1 MAKFK
6 DRAFSNDE
14 IEAWNTVLVAHEK
27 TRKEQVV
34 DIFHSGIKTLN
45 IQAVT
50 IPQLWEINDILE
62 KRSGFKGVYVKGLE
76 DGKSFYT
83 MLAKKLFPIGNFI
96 RNKSDLSYTP
106 EPDMIHDLYGHIP
119 FLVDKE
125 YAAFCQKFGEV
136 ACKFIDDDEKFHK
149 FERFFWFTIEFGL
162 IKTNNGPRIFGAG
175 IASSI
180 GECEFALSSKPEII
194 DFDINTIINQ
204 DFRIDQMQKKLFLL
218 RDKYQLYDSI
228 DELVDKINKN

>member
-1 MAKFK
+1 MPLVKNKIFTE
-6 DRAFSNDE
+6 NE
-14 IEAWNTVLVAHEK
+14 IKTWSTVLSLHLE
-27 TRKEQVV
+27 TREFQIV
-34 DIFHSGIKTLN
+34 DLFHTGLDTLK
-45 IQAVT
+45 IT
-50 IPQLWEINDILE
+50 PDKIPQLSDINMILE
-62 KRSGFKGVYVKGLE
+62 KNSGFKGVYVDGLE
-76 DGKSFYT
+76 NGKSFYT
-83 MLAKKLFPIGNFI
+83 MLAKKIFPIGNFI
-96 RNKSDLSYTP
+96 RKPEQLSYIP

-136 ACKFIDDDEKFHK
+136 AFKFIDDDEKFHK

-180 GECEFALSSKPEII
+180 GECEFSLSSKPKVV
-194 DFDINTIINQ
+194 DFDIDAIINQ
-204 DFRIDQMQKKLFLL
+204 EFRIDQMQKKLFLL

>member
-1 MAKFK
+1 MPLVKNKIFTE
-6 DRAFSNDE
+6 NE
-14 IEAWNTVLVAHEK
+14 IKTWSTVLSLHLE
-27 TRKEQVV
+27 TREFQIV
-34 DIFHSGIKTLN
+34 DLFHTGLDTLK
-45 IQAVT
+45 IT
-50 IPQLWEINDILE
+50 PDKIPQLSDINMILE
-62 KRSGFKGVYVKGLE
+62 KNSGFKGVYVDGLE
-76 DGKSFYT
+76 NGKSFYT
-83 MLAKKLFPIGNFI
+83 MLAKKIFPIGNFI
-96 RNKSDLSYTP
+96 RKPEQLSYIP

-180 GECEFALSSKPEII
+180 GECEFSLSYMPKVV
-194 DFDINTIINQ
+194 DFDIDAIINQ
-204 DFRIDQMQKKLFLL
+204 EFRIDQMQKKLFLL

>member
-1 MAKFK
+1 MPLIKNRIFSK
-6 DRAFSNDE
+6 DE
-14 IEAWNTVLVAHEK
+14 LTIWKTVLTSHLE
-27 TRKEQVV
+27 TREFQVV
-34 DIFHSGIKTLN
+34 DLFNSGLNTLK
-45 IQAVT
+45 IT
-50 IPQLWEINDILE
+50 PDKIPQLTDINNILKE
-62 KRSGFKGVYVKGLE
+62 ESGFKCLYV
-76 DGKSFYT
+76 DGFKSGKTFYR

-96 RNKSDLSYTP
+96 RNIKNLSYIP

-136 ACKFIDDDEKFHK
+136 AFKFIDDDEKFHK

-180 GECEFALSSKPEII
+180 GECEFSLSYMPKVV
-194 DFDINTIINQ
+194 DFDIDAIINQ
-204 DFRIDQMQKKLFLL
+204 EFRIDQMQKKLFLL

>member
-1 MAKFK
+1 MPLVK
-6 DRAFSNDE
+6 DKIFTKKE
-14 IEAWNTVLVAHEK
+14 IKTWNTVLSLQLE
-27 TRKEQVV
+27 TREFQIV
-34 DIFHSGIKTLN
+34 DLFHTGLDTLK
-45 IQAVT
+45 IT
-50 IPQLWEINDILE
+50 PDKIPQLSDINMILE
-62 KRSGFKGVYVKGLE
+62 KNSGFKGVYVDGLE
-76 DGKSFYT
+76 NGKSFYT
-83 MLAKKLFPIGNFI
+83 MLAKKIFPIGNFI
-96 RNKSDLSYTP
+96 RKPEQLSYIP

-180 GECEFALSSKPEII
+180 GECEFSLSSKPKVV
-194 DFDINTIINQ
+194 DFDIDAIINQ
-204 DFRIDQMQKKLFLL
+204 EFRIDQMQKKLFVLQ
-218 RDKYQLYDSI
+218 DEYQLYDSI